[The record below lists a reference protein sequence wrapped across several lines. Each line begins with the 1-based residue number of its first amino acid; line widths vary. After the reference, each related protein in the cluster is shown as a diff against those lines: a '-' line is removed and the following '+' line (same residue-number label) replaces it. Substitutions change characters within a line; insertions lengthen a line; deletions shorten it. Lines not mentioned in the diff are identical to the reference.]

1 MPNKLT
7 IAYIIVIISVLIAI
21 VIVVAPMSKTS
32 EQTIEPTASTT
43 PTMATSTIPTDP
55 LAGIDLTFPEATQEI
70 EGMVRVEDNI
80 SELHVQEYPTHT
92 EENSGFVLKHLEQT
106 VTEEACTK
114 HHLSN
119 TEGYRCYEASPELFN
134 ELIVL
139 SKDTGEVL
147 HKYKLNKGYSLIN
160 NKYAIEGGGVFIE
173 EIGSEEYTIIG
184 IYIFKWDDFSTPTS
198 GGNNGQT
205 EYYFNLETGE
215 ITRE

>member
-1 MPNKLT
+1 MKTKYLIT
-7 IAYIIVIISVLIAI
+7 ILSLIAI
-21 VIVVAPMSKTS
+21 IVLGLVILNDKQSVTEPVVDNNVATTTVSSVPSLLTL
-32 EQTIEPTASTT
+32 ASLQALPDWN
-43 PTMATSTIPTDP
+43 PTM
-55 LAGIDLTFPEATQEI
+55 EV
-70 EGMVRVEDNI
+70 EGMKRVEDNNP
-80 SELHVQEYPTHT
+80 ELEVKNLPIHI